1 MGAGSEAAVLVLVA
15 KGILRLLSWLPAGGP
30 WWLANKLAPLW
41 MRLSPTKRNTTY
53 RNLERCFPEMSAEDR
68 DALARESFVH
78 YVATVLEAGHNWY
91 WPVEKIMGRCESFPG
106 MDLIEDGLKRGKGVL
121 VLVPHFGA
129 WEYLGVHMQRFP
141 DIGILYKPPADPR
154 MDQALSE
161 RRSRAGGHT
170 FPANAKGVRALF
182 SHLREG
188 HGVGV
193 LPDQDPSGGHGRF
206 VPFFGVP
213 ALTGVLVPR
222 IARRTGCDIVFGAAE
237 RLPGGRFRVHMIPA
251 DPAIADE
258 DLDVALAAL
267 NRGVEQVI
275 EIDPPQYLWSYKR
288 FKSRPEGEPRF
299 YT

>member
-1 MGAGSEAAVLVLVA
+1 MLVLIA

-41 MRLSPTKRNTTY
+41 MKLSPTKRNTTY
-53 RNLERCFPEMSAEDR
+53 RNLERCFPEMSEDDR

-91 WPVEKIMGRCESFPG
+91 WPLDKIMAQSNENPGLSLLEKGLERGR
-106 MDLIEDGLKRGKGVL
+106 GVL

-129 WEYLGVHMQRFP
+129 WEYLGVNLQRYST
-141 DIGILYKPPADPR
+141 IGILYKPPEDPR
-154 MDQALSE
+154 MDRALSE
-161 RRSRAGGHT
+161 RRSRGGALT
-170 FPANAKGVRALF
+170 FPANARGVRALF
-182 SHLREG
+182 GHLQTG

-193 LPDQDPSGGHGRF
+193 LPDQDPSEGQGRF

-222 IARRTGCDIVFGAAE
+222 IARRTDCTVVFGAAE
-237 RLPGGRFRVHMIPA
+237 RLPGGKFRIHITES
-251 DPAIADE
+251 DPAIADP
-258 DLDVALAAL
+258 DLDVALTAL
-267 NRGVEQVI
+267 NRGIEKVI
-275 EIDPPQYLWSYKR
+275 EIAPAQYLWSYKR

-299 YT
+299 YG